1 MINITSAIALGISC
15 SGFSFRISSVHYNSG
30 SASGRGSPWSSRAS
44 NVGRST
50 LLVIR
55 GRGGGVP
62 VISSSGASDATR
74 ACVAVSYYNI
84 KLLLQISLS
93 PQPQKGKELH
103 CHIKA
108 ICIERISLGHFKF
121 RCAVKQ

>member
-15 SGFSFRISSVHYNSG
+15 SGFSFSISSVHYNSG
-30 SASGRGSPWSSRAS
+30 SASGRSSPWSSRAS
-44 NVGRST
+44 NAA

-74 ACVAVSYYNI
+74 ACVAVSYYNKI
-84 KLLLQISLS
+84 AASNFTFPPTAEMQRAPLPYQGNLYRKD
-93 PQPQKGKELH
+93 
-103 CHIKA
+103 
-108 ICIERISLGHFKF
+108 KF
-121 RCAVKQ
+121 RSF